1 MGMNYILSKPY
12 RGFDAETE
20 FRQVAQYGSWHL
32 AAAKLE
38 AADGSDRRIEVTTGE
53 LEQHFAA

>member
-1 MGMNYILSKPY
+1 MGITFTLRKPY

-38 AADGSDRRIEVTTGE
+38 AADGSDRHIEVTTDE